1 MSVTDGGVPWYGHE
15 ARTFTKRSRHNTV
28 RVCKDDIYHRGD
40 IGEVNGNAV
49 GKDIIEGGV
58 EDGAGRVGGSKG
70 NSRLQEIGQVGMGA
84 KKMKG
89 GMGM

>member
-1 MSVTDGGVPWYGHE
+1 MFED
-15 ARTFTKRSRHNTV
+15 
-28 RVCKDDIYHRGD
+28 
-40 IGEVNGNAV
+40 VNGNAV

-70 NSRLQEIGQVGMGA
+70 DGRLQEIGQVGMGT

-89 GMGM
+89 AWGCR